1 MCCGRGDFGLPPVH
15 FLLPRAVV
23 LHISYYM
30 SQRSSWHLLHDNLSG
45 LGIRVDMLADS
56 RQTLDL
62 MIVQFSALVLLD
74 NMAWVGLT
82 VPVV

>member
-1 MCCGRGDFGLPPVH
+1 MCCGRSDFGLPFFH
-15 FLLPRAVV
+15 FLLPLTVV

-30 SQRSSWHLLHDNLSG
+30 SQRFSWHLLHDDLSG

-62 MIVQFSALVLLD
+62 VIVQFSALVLLD
-74 NMAWVGLT
+74 NMAWIGLT